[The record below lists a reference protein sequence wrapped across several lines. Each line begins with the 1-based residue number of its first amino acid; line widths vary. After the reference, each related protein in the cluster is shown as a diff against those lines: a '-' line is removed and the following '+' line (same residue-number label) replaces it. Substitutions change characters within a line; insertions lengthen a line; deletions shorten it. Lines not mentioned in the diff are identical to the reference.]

1 MNKAYLVE
9 KRPVWLKNNA
19 NKLAIDLD
27 GRDPHFAAS
36 LRSIGPV
43 NPAPT
48 YSHSSTFNP
57 APSATP
63 QPDQSAQLVF
73 PQSATNPALLVLS
86 ARERIAQAAEREAE
100 QVGKPSFA
108 GREFVDALT
117 IRQAISM
124 RDKQGYPPAEIE
136 DSLQLKR
143 GVMERL
149 GKRGIVSEV

>member
-1 MNKAYLVE
+1 MK
-9 KRPVWLKNNA
+9 KDNA
-19 NKLAIDLD
+19 NELAIDLD

-36 LRSIGPV
+36 LRNIGPV

-57 APSATP
+57 AASATP
-63 QPDQSAQLVF
+63 QTDQSAQAIF
-73 PQSATNPALLVLS
+73 PQSATNPALLVLN
-86 ARERIAQAAEREAE
+86 ARERVTQAAEREAE

-124 RDKQGYPPAEIE
+124 RDKQGLPPAEIE
-136 DSLQLKR
+136 STLQLRK
-143 GVMERL
+143 GVVERL

>member
-1 MNKAYLVE
+1 M
-9 KRPVWLKNNA
+9 
-19 NKLAIDLD
+19 
-27 GRDPHFAAS
+27 
-36 LRSIGPV
+36 

-57 APSATP
+57 AASATP
-63 QPDQSAQLVF
+63 QPDQSAQAIF
-73 PQSATNPALLVLS
+73 PQSATNPALLVLN
-86 ARERIAQAAEREAE
+86 ARERVTQAAEREAE

-124 RDKQGYPPAEIE
+124 RDKQGLPPAEIE
-136 DSLQLKR
+136 STLQLRK
-143 GVMERL
+143 GVVERL